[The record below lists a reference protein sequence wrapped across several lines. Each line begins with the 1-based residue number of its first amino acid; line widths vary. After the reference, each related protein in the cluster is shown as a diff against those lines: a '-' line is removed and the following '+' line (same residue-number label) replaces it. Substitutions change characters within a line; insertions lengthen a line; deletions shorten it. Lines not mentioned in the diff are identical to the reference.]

1 MAPRIPPV
9 DDPDDEQR
17 ELLAKTLLA
26 PDGSPLNVFAT
37 LAHRPQMLRRVNALG
52 GYFFTHGGIGVRERE
67 IVILRTAARIGSDYE
82 IGQHRW
88 IGAKAGLTPGE
99 IEAAIDPASGHAW
112 SADDSA
118 LLAFAD
124 ELLETD
130 TISDAT
136 WAAAGGRYDD
146 LQRAELLVLVGFY
159 RMLGGVLN
167 GLGVELDDSVAGGV
181 ER

>member
-9 DDPDDEQR
+9 RDPDDEQR

-37 LAHRPQMLRRVNALG
+37 LAHRPHLLRRVNALG
-52 GYFFTHGGIGVRERE
+52 GYFFVHGGIEVRERE
-67 IVILRTAARIGSDYE
+67 LVILRTASRIGSDYE
-82 IGQHRW
+82 LGQHRW

-99 IEAAIDPASGHAW
+99 IEAAIDPSAEHPW
-112 SADDSA
+112 SDDDAA

-124 ELLETD
+124 ELLATD

-136 WAAAGGRYDD
+136 WASVAGRYDEV
-146 LQRAELLVLVGFY
+146 QRLELTVLVGYY

-167 GLGVELDDSVAGGV
+167 AIGVELDETVAGGV